1 MSSWLARVESK
12 PRCSAERTED
22 RSDAMFAYVCLKLF
36 LNASSLWIAA
46 GASFS
51 HSFLIAVDTKLRN
64 TTQKKSVPDSVA
76 LMMFLQ
82 QQEQHCMRSLQ
93 CYNKLSKQLRTNKKT
108 MKQKR
113 QKYYS

>member
-12 PRCSAERTED
+12 PRCSVERTED

-36 LNASSLWIAA
+36 LNASSLCLLGSWSRSLCAVWIAA

-93 CYNKLSKQLRTNKKT
+93 
-108 MKQKR
+108 
-113 QKYYS
+113 